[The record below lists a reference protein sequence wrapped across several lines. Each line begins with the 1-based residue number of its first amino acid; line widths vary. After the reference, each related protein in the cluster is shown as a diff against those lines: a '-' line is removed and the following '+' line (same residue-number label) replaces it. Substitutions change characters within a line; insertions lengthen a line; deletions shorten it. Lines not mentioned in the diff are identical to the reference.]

1 MKSPSLIKA
10 FGYAGNGII
19 RFFRYDRNGRIHLLA
34 TVLICLA
41 GWYWKI
47 SGMEWCAVLL
57 CTALVTSLEMV
68 NHALEKLCD
77 MVHPEWHPVIK
88 TVKDVS
94 AGAVLVAAVVS
105 MAVGLIIFI
114 PKLSFVP

>member
-1 MKSPSLIKA
+1 
-10 FGYAGNGII
+10 
-19 RFFRYDRNGRIHLLA
+19 
-34 TVLICLA
+34 
-41 GWYWKI
+41 
-47 SGMEWCAVLL
+47 
-57 CTALVTSLEMV
+57 MV

-105 MAVGLIIFI
+105 VAVGLIIFI
-114 PKLSFVP
+114 PKLSFVL